1 MFRVRL
7 AAVIAVSFCFVLGLG
22 GLIYWGSSQVALDF
36 QRSQSA
42 YEAFDRYERVS
53 HEAYRYFKQRMDSL
67 VTNTEA
73 AQAGVAPS
81 RQRLGQAIEELR
93 DAAVKE
99 ADAGEWQ
106 ARPVSL
112 ERVARLTA
120 FLEAS
125 EYRFDEVERLR
136 QQGQRG
142 RAAQTLSA
150 FSEQEIDGTFQPL
163 VDAAIGTERDNARA
177 ARERLET
184 LMERS
189 RWIAVAAS
197 AIAALFAITSGMLL
211 LRGFRNPVEALMQ
224 GTDAIAS
231 GNLAHRI
238 ELPRQDEF
246 GYLATHFNH
255 MAGELERQQA
265 RLKEGKAALE
275 QRVAERTVELHRLN
289 GELLR
294 MDTAR
299 REFLADISHEL
310 RTPITVIRGEAEVT
324 LRTDEW
330 DAEECRETLERIAEM
345 SLQLGTYVDDLLFLA
360 RTEIP
365 GTPHRE
371 IEWQRLDLAGLV
383 ACVVEDFQVM
393 AQEGSISVTLDA
405 SGAPI
410 WVNGDKQR
418 LRQVLFI
425 LGDNACRYS
434 NPGGHI
440 AVTLHTGENSA
451 TFNIA
456 DQGIGI
462 PAEDLGL
469 VFDRHFRSANAR
481 RSRHDGAGLGLP
493 MARAILQAHGG
504 QIVAASI
511 EGAGS
516 TFTATLPLASTEQ

>member
-1 MFRVRL
+1 
-7 AAVIAVSFCFVLGLG
+7 
-22 GLIYWGSSQVALDF
+22 
-36 QRSQSA
+36 
-42 YEAFDRYERVS
+42 
-53 HEAYRYFKQRMDSL
+53 MDSL

-120 FLEAS
+120 FLETS

-177 ARERLET
+177 AKERLEV
-184 LMERS
+184 LMDRS

-197 AIAALFAITSGMLL
+197 AIAALFAITSGMFL

-255 MAGELERQQA
+255 MACELERQQA

-294 MDTAR
+294 
-299 REFLADISHEL
+299 
-310 RTPITVIRGEAEVT
+310 
-324 LRTDEW
+324 
-330 DAEECRETLERIAEM
+330 
-345 SLQLGTYVDDLLFLA
+345 
-360 RTEIP
+360 
-365 GTPHRE
+365 
-371 IEWQRLDLAGLV
+371 
-383 ACVVEDFQVM
+383 
-393 AQEGSISVTLDA
+393 
-405 SGAPI
+405 
-410 WVNGDKQR
+410 

-425 LGDNACRYS
+425 LGDNAIRYS

-451 TFNIA
+451 TFSLT

-462 PAEDLGL
+462 PATDLGL

-481 RSRHDGAGLGLP
+481 HSRHDGAGLGLP

>member
-1 MFRVRL
+1 VRPRQ
-7 AAVIAVSFCFVLGLG
+7 
-22 GLIYWGSSQVALDF
+22 GSG
-36 QRSQSA
+36 SA
-42 YEAFDRYERVS
+42 R
-53 HEAYRYFKQRMDSL
+53 
-67 VTNTEA
+67 
-73 AQAGVAPS
+73 PS
-81 RQRLGQAIEELR
+81 RRR

-99 ADAGEWQ
+99 ADAGEWR

-120 FLEAS
+120 FLETS

-136 QQGQRG
+136 QQGQHG

-177 ARERLET
+177 AKERLEV
-184 LMERS
+184 LMDRS

-197 AIAALFAITSGMLL
+197 AIAALFAITSGMFL

-255 MAGELERQQA
+255 MACELERQQA

-294 MDTAR
+294 
-299 REFLADISHEL
+299 
-310 RTPITVIRGEAEVT
+310 
-324 LRTDEW
+324 
-330 DAEECRETLERIAEM
+330 
-345 SLQLGTYVDDLLFLA
+345 
-360 RTEIP
+360 
-365 GTPHRE
+365 
-371 IEWQRLDLAGLV
+371 
-383 ACVVEDFQVM
+383 
-393 AQEGSISVTLDA
+393 
-405 SGAPI
+405 
-410 WVNGDKQR
+410 

-425 LGDNACRYS
+425 LGDNAIRYS

-451 TFNIA
+451 TFSLT

-462 PAEDLGL
+462 PATDLGL

-481 RSRHDGAGLGLP
+481 HSRHDGAGLGLP

-504 QIVAASI
+504 QIVVASV

-516 TFTATLPLASTEQ
+516 TFTATLPLASSEPQ